1 LSGLETFEYAVDKEL
16 TGYTSGD
23 LVVCEIDAK
32 HLTTDNIGIKERRV
46 WGSDTYTD
54 DSDLVA
60 VAAHA
65 GVSNFQKHST

>member
-1 LSGLETFEYAVDKEL
+1 
-16 TGYTSGD
+16 
-23 LVVCEIDAK
+23 VVCEIDAK

-65 GVSNFQKHST
+65 GVSNSQKHSVTFI